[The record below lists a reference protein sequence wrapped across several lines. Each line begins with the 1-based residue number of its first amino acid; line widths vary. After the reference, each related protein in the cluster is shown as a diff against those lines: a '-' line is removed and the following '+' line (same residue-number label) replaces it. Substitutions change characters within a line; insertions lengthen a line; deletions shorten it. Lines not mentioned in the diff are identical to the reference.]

1 MLDRSGYVDD
11 VNMLIKAY
19 LRRGVAYENTEKYK
33 LAVNDLVRVRE
44 LQPMNRKA
52 QQAIQRCQKYIKQD
66 EGVNYIP
73 NEEDITL
80 PDLPE
85 IDSQNAT

>member
-1 MLDRSGYVDD
+1 MLERSGYVDD

-44 LQPMNRKA
+44 LQPMNR
-52 QQAIQRCQKYIKQD
+52 
-66 EGVNYIP
+66 
-73 NEEDITL
+73 
-80 PDLPE
+80 
-85 IDSQNAT
+85 